1 MGRPTVHDLV
11 IHHTTAACI
20 CWDDYFGSR
29 VDLSSAGLKFI
40 VQFLE
45 QTTQCMKSIPM
56 KLLRCTVLI
65 SVQEISIDVVVSACS
80 LRVAMSRAFENLP
93 ASCENKM
100 AQHWLPFPMRNN
112 TCAA

>member
-1 MGRPTVHDLV
+1 MRHTQMGRPTVHDLV

-65 SVQEISIDVVVSACS
+65 KLAACRKFQS
-80 LRVAMSRAFENLP
+80 MWSCLRAAYELP
-93 ASCENKM
+93 
-100 AQHWLPFPMRNN
+100 
-112 TCAA
+112 